1 MTVLPKLAVLT
12 ECGGPFYDEL
22 IDSLDLTPEQATA
35 FREVLP
41 RAKREAHIL
50 VSGKSGAG
58 KSKLVNALT
67 GAINA
72 LEGDSL
78 DPVSIQLRKY
88 EVGTANGFTVIVWDG
103 PGFFDGF
110 DKNFEYVQHM
120 RDKCRDRVDMLL
132 YCVDMSEQRTDV
144 DQIISEMLLLTEA
157 LGQEVWKH
165 AIIVLT
171 FANVV
176 AERIEG
182 NCSNEQEMKIIFL
195 EKIHQWKDKL
205 YCAFEHAKINR
216 DIFEQV
222 LIEPAG
228 DYLTPDLPDRPHWL
242 GYLWLLFL
250 FHSRDEAKLAIL
262 LNNSNRLI
270 SSEYL
275 QPDQAESP
283 NDPSTVPLIIPEN
296 QVTALQKGTIISMSI
311 IGKAAAGEVAGGVVG
326 AVAGGAAGAVIGGIV
341 LGSLTFGVGAAV
353 GVVAGGVA
361 GATVGGICIVLINK
375 KLKKAETA
383 AENTSCQFTGPL
395 DRL

>member
-1 MTVLPKLAVLT
+1 MTVPLESAVLS
-12 ECGGPFYDEL
+12 ECGGPFDDEL

-67 GAINA
+67 GAIDA
-72 LEGDSL
+72 LEGNSL
-78 DPVSIQLRKY
+78 DPVSVKLRKY
-88 EVGTANGFTVIVWDG
+88 EVGTVNGFTITVWDG
-103 PGFFDGF
+103 PGFFDGS

-120 RDKCRDRVDMLL
+120 RDKCRGRVDMLL

-144 DQIISEMLLLTEA
+144 DQITSEMLLLTEA
-157 LGQEVWKH
+157 LGQEVWEH
-165 AIIVLT
+165 TIIILT

-182 NCSNEQEMKIIFL
+182 NCSNEKEMKILFQ
-195 EKIHQWKDKL
+195 EKIRQWKDKL
-205 YCAFEHAKINR
+205 HCSFERARIDR

-228 DYLTPDLPDRPHWL
+228 DYFTPSLPDRPHWL

-275 QPDQAESP
+275 QPDQAESQLHEA
-283 NDPSTVPLIIPEN
+283 NDPSTIPLIIPED
-296 QVTALQKGTIISMSI
+296 QVTALQKGTIISMDGT
-311 IGKAAAGEVAGGVVG
+311 GKAAAAGVAGGVVG
-326 AVAGGAAGAVIGGIV
+326 AVAGGATGAVIGGILV
-341 LGSLTFGVGAAV
+341 GSLTFGIGAAV

-361 GATVGGICIVLINK
+361 GATVGGMCVVLINK
-375 KLKKAETA
+375 ILKKAEKA
-383 AENTSCQFTGPL
+383 TS
-395 DRL
+395 